1 MTRVLQVAKVELGF
15 GKCSYIS
22 KGSVNIPAVARRT
35 MLQEAVED
43 HDVCDVI
50 GVL

>member
-1 MTRVLQVAKVELGF
+1 MSRVLQLAKVELGV
-15 GKCSYIS
+15 GKCSHIS
-22 KGSVNIPAVARRT
+22 KGSVNLPAVARRT
-35 MLQEAVED
+35 MLQETVEE